1 MTSFRINPASLNGE
15 PSAYSNGILVKSSEV
30 TLYVSGQI
38 GVDTKGICSTDF
50 ESHTRQAW
58 RNIEAILSEAE
69 MTLKDIVKTT
79 IFLVNSTDYPSFAKV
94 RTEVLKGHKP
104 ASTLVYVSALVKPE
118 WKVEIDVIASR

>member
-50 ESHTRQAW
+50 ESQTRQAW

-79 IFLVNSTDYPSFAKV
+79 IFLVTPINVPVYSQ
-94 RTEVLKGHKP
+94 P
-104 ASTLVYVSALVKPE
+104 ALGVSKADRNDPL
-118 WKVEIDVIASR
+118 

>member
-1 MTSFRINPASLNGE
+1 MTSFLINPSSLNGE

-50 ESHTRQAW
+50 ESQTRQAW
-58 RNIEAILSEAE
+58 RNIEANLSEAE

-79 IFLVNSTDYPSFAKV
+79 FLSGATAGTIATETCLPDFILANS
-94 RTEVLKGHKP
+94 
-104 ASTLVYVSALVKPE
+104 SAVKP
-118 WKVEIDVIASR
+118 IRTTQP